1 MKNNIFTT
9 RLYDIIVPDGELKQV
24 FLVMSLGN
32 MDLKRFMDGESV
44 SNMNDDHLLTIL
56 YNMLSSLS
64 YLHSVNIIHRDI
76 KPSNFLIND

>member
-9 RLYDIIVPDGELKQV
+9 RLLDIIVPDGELKQV